1 MYNPFSLEDKTV
13 LVTGASSGI
22 GQQCAIDCSR
32 MGAKVILIARTET
45 HLQETL
51 LLLDHPERH
60 CYYMF
65 DLFQTGQ
72 IKPLVDEIVEKQG
85 KIDGF
90 VYAAGIEKTLP
101 VKLLTPDDYMNVF
114 KVNTL
119 GAFEFIRYFSN
130 KRYFRDGGHIVL
142 ISSITSI
149 IGRGGVSAY
158 AASKGAM
165 VSAVRSMALE

>member
-32 MGAKVILIARTET
+32 MGAKVTLIARTET
-45 HLQETL
+45 RLQETL
-51 LLLDHPERH
+51 SLLDHPERH

-119 GAFEFIRYFSN
+119 GAFEFIR
-130 KRYFRDGGHIVL
+130 
-142 ISSITSI
+142 
-149 IGRGGVSAY
+149 
-158 AASKGAM
+158 
-165 VSAVRSMALE
+165 

>member
-45 HLQETL
+45 RLQETL
-51 LLLDHPERH
+51 SLLDHPERH

-130 KRYFRDGGHIVL
+130 KRYFG
-142 ISSITSI
+142 
-149 IGRGGVSAY
+149 
-158 AASKGAM
+158 M
-165 VSAVRSMALE
+165 VDILC

>member
-45 HLQETL
+45 RLQETL
-51 LLLDHPERH
+51 SLLDHPERH

-130 KRYFRDGGHIVL
+130 KNPL
-142 ISSITSI
+142 
-149 IGRGGVSAY
+149 AELK
-158 AASKGAM
+158 A
-165 VSAVRSMALE
+165 

>member
-45 HLQETL
+45 RLQETL
-51 LLLDHPERH
+51 SLLDHPERH

-130 KRYFRDGGHIVL
+130 KRYFRDGGQL
-142 ISSITSI
+142 C
-149 IGRGGVSAY
+149 
-158 AASKGAM
+158 
-165 VSAVRSMALE
+165 